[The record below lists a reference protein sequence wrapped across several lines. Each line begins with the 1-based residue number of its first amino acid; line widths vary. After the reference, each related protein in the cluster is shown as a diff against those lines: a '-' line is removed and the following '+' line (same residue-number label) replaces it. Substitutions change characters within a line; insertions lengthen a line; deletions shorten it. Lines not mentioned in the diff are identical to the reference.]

1 MLIIT
6 YLQITNYAIIKY
18 KDLTNIINKS
28 LMSYF
33 VKSTGFSI
41 IMYADRNKT
50 IFTIVNDM
58 LYDEFKNDTS
68 HCAICIRI

>member
-41 IMYADRNKT
+41 IMYADRK
-50 IFTIVNDM
+50 
-58 LYDEFKNDTS
+58 
-68 HCAICIRI
+68 